1 MDDGPPI
8 SYDEFRKACSVYR
21 PSELLPFLGRYSAET
36 HGLNELKSET
46 LKTLPP
52 WNFATVAREC
62 LLWGKDI
69 PGHRVNQRAVARLFN
84 LLRDV
89 SQSRDDPTL
98 AEVVTPVMHDQ
109 FPYQGNPYTDMAR
122 AIAILATGWEEF
134 PEWDWTPVFGMP
146 LPQMVRATAVLQ
158 GIASMRGRVDLD
170 SFWDPRI
177 GEELAPR
184 EDLDRA
190 LAYLT
195 RTPENHRADAMK
207 AGVLS
212 ETAGQYDYNPLRTH
226 PLVDFGPGTGIIAP
240 EPRLVWHAISMQNL
254 YYVGPAVFGATEF
267 HEQLGKRIESYVGR
281 QLRLIDG
288 AEVTGEVPLD
298 AENKMSIDW
307 FLVLPDLVVLIE
319 CKSARLNAKALAG
332 DPRQIAYATEIY
344 LTKAR
349 NQVDATARKVQQRDK
364 RVSFLP
370 NDDRP
375 VVGLIVTAEAIWMA
389 NSGVPEYGTQGD
401 TPTMVLSLADLEGLV
416 CLPTEEL
423 SSRLARVF
431 TNEARRGWNF
441 PQAFGAGLRARDNPI
456 LKEAN
461 ARANFLRGDD

>member
-1 MDDGPPI
+1 
-8 SYDEFRKACSVYR
+8 
-21 PSELLPFLGRYSAET
+21 
-36 HGLNELKSET
+36 
-46 LKTLPP
+46 
-52 WNFATVAREC
+52 
-62 LLWGKDI
+62 
-69 PGHRVNQRAVARLFN
+69 
-84 LLRDV
+84 
-89 SQSRDDPTL
+89 
-98 AEVVTPVMHDQ
+98 
-109 FPYQGNPYTDMAR
+109 MA
-122 AIAILATGWEEF
+122 
-134 PEWDWTPVFGMP
+134 
-146 LPQMVRATAVLQ
+146 RATAVLQ

-190 LAYLT
+190 LAYLA
-195 RTPENHRADAMK
+195 RTPEERRADAMN
-207 AGVLS
+207 AGVLR

-288 AEVTGEVPLD
+288 ADVTGEVPLD

-332 DPRQIAYATEIY
+332 DPRQIAHATEIY

-370 NDDRP
+370 NDNRP
-375 VVGLIVTAEAIWMA
+375 IVGLIVTAEAIWMA

-416 CLPTEEL
+416 CLPTAEL
-423 SSRLARVF
+423 SSRLAHVF

-441 PQAFGAGLRARDNPI
+441 PQAFGPGLRARNNPL

-461 ARANFLRGDD
+461 ARASFLREDD